1 MYRAVCED
9 VRKCS
14 GSTAFANTVGKIQSW
29 SWPLW
34 PHLRQVGIRSVRIEE
49 LIISTRSGAP
59 ERSPA
64 GRATKRAVKGSSL
77 DGVLRPPQ

>member
-1 MYRAVCED
+1 MYRAVYED

-14 GSTAFANTVGKIQSW
+14 GSTAFANTVGKSSRGLGRCGHICDRW
-29 SWPLW
+29 AY
-34 PHLRQVGIRSVRIEE
+34 HRFDEE

-64 GRATKRAVKGSSL
+64 GAGDQARSQGLV
-77 DGVLRPPQ
+77 P